1 MQLLY
6 FFQSIRNP
14 FLDFLFGT
22 VTYAGDEIVFLAAA
36 ILLYWCVDKKAG
48 YFLMSAGFCGT
59 ILNQFMKI
67 SFRIPRPWVLDP
79 NFSIVESA
87 RAAATGYSFPSGHS
101 TSVTTTMG
109 SIGLWFKNKA
119 VKTAAFVILFLV
131 LISRMYL
138 GVHTPLDVI
147 VGFGLGALCLGLL
160 YVLFKKIRNFDKAF
174 YGIILAMLALAICHT
189 VYTLLFP
196 FPADVDPENLAHAQ
210 KNGWTMIGCTCG
222 MLLGYWLDSKYIR
235 FETGTARWWAQIPKA
250 GIGLLLAVALKS
262 LLKAPLLAL
271 CGGSSVESAIRYF
284 IVVLFAAALWP
295 MTFRFFARLGQKKA
309 KPESP

>member
-6 FFQSIRNP
+6 FFQSIRSP
-14 FLDFLFGT
+14 FLDALFGT

-36 ILLYWCVDKKAG
+36 IILYWCVDKKAG
-48 YFLMSAGFCGT
+48 YLVMSAGFCGT

-67 SFRIPRPWVLDP
+67 TFRIPRPWILDP
-79 NFSIVESA
+79 DFSIVESA

-101 TSVTTTMG
+101 TSATTCLG
-109 SIGLWFKNKA
+109 SIGLWFKNRII
-119 VKTAAFVILFLV
+119 KTAAFVLVFLV

-147 VGFGLGALCLGLL
+147 VGFLLGALCLGFL
-160 YVLFKKIRNFDKAF
+160 YVLFKKLKNFDKAF
-174 YGIILAMLALAICHT
+174 YRIILVMLLLAVAHT
-189 VYTLLFP
+189 LYTLCFP
-196 FPADVDPENLAHAQ
+196 FPANVDAENLAHAQ

-222 MLLGYWLDSKYIR
+222 ILLGYWLDRKYIR
-235 FETGTARWWAQIPKA
+235 FETAAACWWAQVLKA
-250 GIGLLLAVALKS
+250 GLGLVIAVALKS

-271 CGGSSVESAIRYF
+271 CGGSSAESAIRYF

-295 MTFRFFARLGQKKA
+295 MTFRFFARLGPKSHTGDI
-309 KPESP
+309 E

>member
-6 FFQSIRNP
+6 FFQSIRTP
-14 FLDFLFGT
+14 ILDFLFGT
-22 VTYAGDEIVFLAAA
+22 ITYAGDEIVFLAAA
-36 ILLYWCVDKKAG
+36 IILYWCVDKKAG
-48 YFLMSAGFCGT
+48 YLVMSAGFCGT
-59 ILNQFMKI
+59 ILNQFLKI
-67 SFRIPRPWVLDP
+67 TFRIPRPWVLDP

-101 TSVTTTMG
+101 TSVTTCLG

-119 VKTAAFVILFLV
+119 VKITAFVIIFLV

-147 VGFGLGALCLGLL
+147 VGFLLGALCLGLL
-160 YVLFKKIRNFDKAF
+160 YVLFKKLKNFDNAF
-174 YGIILAMLALAICHT
+174 YHIILAMMLLAIL
-189 VYTLLFP
+189 YTLFTCLFP
-196 FPADVDPENLAHAQ
+196 FPANVDAENLAHAQ

-222 MLLGYWLDSKYIR
+222 IFVGYWLDRKYIR
-235 FETGTARWWAQIPKA
+235 FETTTARWWAQLLKA
-250 GIGLLLAVALKS
+250 GIGLGIAVALKS

-271 CGGSSVESAIRYF
+271 CGGSSAESAIRYF

-295 MTFRFFARLGQKKA
+295 MTFRFFARLGA
-309 KPESP
+309 PKPSAEER